1 MRTYILT
8 RREHT
13 IILQY
18 INTGVKLEGFNMITH
33 RISKNYSN
41 LQEDMEYIRIFL
53 NAIEDKE
60 GKQIPF

>member
-8 RREHT
+8 RREYA
-13 IILQY
+13 IIIEY
-18 INTGVKLEGFNMITH
+18 IKDGVKLEGFNMLTH
-33 RISKNYSN
+33 RISKNYAD
-41 LQEDMEYIRIFL
+41 LQQDMEYIRIFL